1 MNSVNKAVLDVST
14 QPLASSAKI
23 NIIFSTFPAQK
34 TDMMT
39 INGKMAD
46 LENALQTA
54 WSVNIKFAK
63 GAFQDGIS
71 IKESVSLNAQL
82 KNIKDQLWNTIIE
95 EKKCTSKTFALGE
108 VLYAK
113 ITQLLILTVLA

>member
-34 TDMMT
+34 TDTMT

-46 LENALQTA
+46 LENALQIA
-54 WSVNIKFAK
+54 
-63 GAFQDGIS
+63 
-71 IKESVSLNAQL
+71 
-82 KNIKDQLWNTIIE
+82 
-95 EKKCTSKTFALGE
+95 
-108 VLYAK
+108 
-113 ITQLLILTVLA
+113 